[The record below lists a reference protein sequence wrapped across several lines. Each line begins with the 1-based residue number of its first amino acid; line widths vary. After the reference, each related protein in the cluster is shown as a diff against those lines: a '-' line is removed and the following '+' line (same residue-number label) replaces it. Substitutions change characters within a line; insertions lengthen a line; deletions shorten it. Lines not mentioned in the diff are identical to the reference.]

1 LPQNRAFLPIKE
13 ISLNLSS
20 IIDRG
25 ALYFKDKTALTYDQN
40 QYTFGRLKSATEQIA
55 SYLKNQ
61 GVDRGDRVA
70 IFMPNRPEW
79 VAAYYAIIRLGAV
92 AVCTSAAY
100 KKIEIEHLLK
110 GSAAS
115 LVITCDELLPQIPD
129 RKNIPSVK
137 GVVVWENDPVLASIW
152 ETPAAKQEPFI
163 PVDCDANDACVI
175 LFTGGTTGVPK
186 GAMLTHRNILFTAQ
200 NVCYHERTVP
210 NDVAL
215 CFMPLNHVFGG
226 NHIMNSTIYACGT
239 LVLHKSFDM
248 DRVLAAIQSDKITRF
263 YSVPTVFIRLLNTPD
278 SRRYL
283 AGLKYCFSAATSM
296 ASEIVRQWQAAFN
309 LKIHEAY
316 GLTESSSLVT
326 FNHLYHHRVGSVG
339 TPAGVVEVKIVD
351 KAGQEL
357 PVGETGEIA
366 ISGPNIMKGYFNKIE
381 ETAEVLKNG
390 WLHSGDIGRLDQD
403 GYLYIVDRIK
413 DMIISGGLNVYP
425 TEVEEV
431 LYTHAAVE
439 ECAVIGMPHIEYGE
453 AVTAFVKIKRG
464 LACSEAELIGFCKE
478 RIASYK
484 APKKITFV
492 DELPK
497 SPAGKIL
504 KREIRKSFD
513 EKPAM
518 KS

>member
-1 LPQNRAFLPIKE
+1 M
-13 ISLNLSS
+13 NLSS
-20 IIDRG
+20 IIDRS
-25 ALYFKDKTALTYDQN
+25 ALYFNDKIALAYGENQFTY
-40 QYTFGRLKSATEQIA
+40 GHLRSATERIA
-55 SYLKNQ
+55 FYLRDR
-61 GVDRGDRVA
+61 GVGRGDRIA

-79 VAAYYAIIRLGAV
+79 VAVYYAIVRLGAV

-100 KKIEIEHLLK
+100 KKTEIAHLLK
-110 GSAAS
+110 ESAAS
-115 LVITCDELLPQIPD
+115 LLVTCDELVPQTPE
-129 RKNIPSVK
+129 RKNMGTVK
-137 GVVVWENDPVLASIW
+137 DVVVWENEPVLESIW
-152 ETPAAKQEPFI
+152 ETPSANREPFT
-163 PVDCDANDACVI
+163 PVDCDPSDECVI

-210 NDVAL
+210 DDVAL

-226 NHIMNSTIYACGT
+226 NHIMNSSLYACGT

-248 DRVLAAIQSDKITRF
+248 DRVLASIQHDKITRF
-263 YSVPTVFIRLLNTPD
+263 YSVPTVFIRLLNTPG

-283 AGLKYCFSAATSM
+283 AGVKYCFSAATSM
-296 ASEIVRQWQAAFN
+296 ASEIVRQWQTVFN

-351 KAGQEL
+351 KEGQEL
-357 PVGETGEIA
+357 PVGQTGEIA
-366 ISGPNIMKGYFNKIE
+366 IRGPNIMKGYFNKPE
-381 ETAEVLKNG
+381 ETAKVLRNR
-390 WLHSGDIGRLDQD
+390 WLHSGDIGRLDAD

-439 ECAVIGMPHIEYGE
+439 ECAVIGMPHTEYGE
-453 AVTAFVKIKRG
+453 AVTAFVKVKQG
-464 LACSEAELIGFCKE
+464 LTCSEAELIGFCKE

-484 APKKITFV
+484 APKKIMFV
-492 DELPK
+492 DQLPK

-504 KREIRKSFD
+504 KREIRKSLD
-513 EKPAM
+513 SSP
-518 KS
+518 S